1 MKINIFVDRDRFK
14 VSNINF
20 QLIKTL
26 LHSVKRQGV
35 TLRNNILR
43 QSYEHSYSKSEL
55 NAQIWLKTFLPR
67 EWKVVPIETLIVR
80 IS

>member
-26 LHSVKRQGV
+26 LYSVKRQGV
-35 TLRNNILR
+35 ALRNNILR
-43 QSYEHSYSKSEL
+43 
-55 NAQIWLKTFLPR
+55 
-67 EWKVVPIETLIVR
+67 
-80 IS
+80 